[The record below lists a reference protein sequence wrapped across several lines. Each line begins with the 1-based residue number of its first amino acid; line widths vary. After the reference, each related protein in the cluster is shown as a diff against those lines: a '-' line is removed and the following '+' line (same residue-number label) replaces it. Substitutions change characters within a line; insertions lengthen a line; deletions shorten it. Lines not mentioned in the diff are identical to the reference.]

1 MKKLYVILLWLL
13 FVPLMASA
21 QQYKLSEA
29 TSKNYTT
36 YTNKLENVV
45 NNEGKYYWSNW
56 VKMIMGKIWIYLKN
70 WEKALKNRN
79 YDLAIKNYQTAIDE
93 LKNIRWTKDIIN
105 HIEKIIKEIEKEAN
119 KQPNTN
125 RRYENKVKNLKPQLR
140 RL

>member
-1 MKKLYVILLWLL
+1 
-13 FVPLMASA
+13 
-21 QQYKLSEA
+21 
-29 TSKNYTT
+29 
-36 YTNKLENVV
+36 
-45 NNEGKYYWSNW
+45 
-56 VKMIMGKIWIYLKN
+56 MGKIWIYLKN